1 MFYDFP
7 LIFKDGRAKQTD
19 QREDSATKALPEPV
33 LAGLGTSKE
42 AFYCYKQAGEAGCY
56 NSTCREV
63 LFCKRL
69 AIRLGLQKSFLATT
83 LRRRRG

>member
-33 LAGLGTSKE
+33 LAGLGTSSE
-42 AFYCYKQAGEAGCY
+42 EFYCLQRKIKL
-56 NSTCREV
+56 V
-63 LFCKRL
+63 
-69 AIRLGLQKSFLATT
+69 AIIQLVKKFFLV
-83 LRRRRG
+83 RNQS